1 MSDVPAVGTTNR
13 EPSPAADAGPR
24 TEAGRE
30 TGTAPGLTELLADL
44 GAERAALL
52 RVLEPLAVDGWTT
65 GTPAEPWTVRDQVAH
80 LGFFD
85 AVATT
90 AATSPQDFQRE
101 LADAVTDFEGYMAAS
116 LAAAPADGPQAL
128 DWWRERAVRF
138 DEAYTEFERRA
149 EPTTKVPWYGPP
161 MSPRSMV
168 TARLMEVWA
177 HGQDVRDALGLP
189 PEATDRLRHIC
200 HLATRT
206 RAYSYRIRSQDPP
219 DEPVG
224 LKLTL
229 PSGDAWLHEP
239 DAAQQITGDALDL
252 CLVLTRRRHPDD
264 TALVADGPLAEQWL
278 QIGQAFAGPGG
289 TGRRPGQFAEARE
302 AESGKN

>member
-1 MSDVPAVGTTNR
+1 MTAPTEVSMSDPQATGPAL
-13 EPSPAADAGPR
+13 D
-24 TEAGRE
+24 
-30 TGTAPGLTELLADL
+30 ELLADL
-44 GAERAALL
+44 GAERSTLQ
-52 RVLEPLAVDGWTT
+52 RVLDPLPADRWTAA
-65 GTPAEPWTVRDQVAH
+65 TPAEPWTVRDQVAH

-101 LADAVTDFEGYMAAS
+101 LVTAVADYDGYMAAS
-116 LAAAPADGPQAL
+116 LTAAPADGPEAL
-128 DWWRERAVRF
+128 AWWRERAEHF
-138 DEAYTEFERRA
+138 DQAYA
-149 EPTTKVPWYGPP
+149 AADPKSKVPWYGPP
-161 MSPRSMV
+161 MSTRSMV

-177 HGQDVRDALGLP
+177 HGQDVRDALGLK

-200 HLATRT
+200 HLAIRT
-206 RAYSYRIRSQDPP
+206 RAYSYRIRSLEPP

-229 PSGDAWLHEP
+229 PSGEAWLHEP
-239 DAAQQITGDALDL
+239 GAAQQITGDAVDL

-264 TALVADGPLAEQWL
+264 TALIADGPLAEQWL

-289 TGRRPGQFAEARE
+289 TGRRPGQFAD
-302 AESGKN
+302 GTT